1 MQSNRRVFMM
11 QLATAT
17 GALALASQAQA
28 QAQAMVDEAS
38 PQAVALHYK
47 ANATKATDPKYA
59 KGQICANCALYQG
72 SASAKAGG
80 CPLFA
85 GKQVAAA
92 GWCNAYAKK
101 G

>member
-17 GALALASQAQA
+17 GALALASQA

-47 ANATKATDPKYA
+47 ANATKATDPKYV

-72 SASAKAGG
+72 SASSKTGG
-80 CPLFA
+80 CPLF
-85 GKQVAAA
+85 GTQQVTAA